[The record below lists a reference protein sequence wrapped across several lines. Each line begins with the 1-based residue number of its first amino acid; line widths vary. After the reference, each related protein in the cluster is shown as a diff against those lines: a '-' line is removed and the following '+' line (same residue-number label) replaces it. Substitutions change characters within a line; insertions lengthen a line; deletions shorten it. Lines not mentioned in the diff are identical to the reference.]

1 MKQLFII
8 SIVTILLISCGQ
20 KQRNYNS
27 EKSGSIKID
36 TVENTIAE
44 KKLKTQLREYLI
56 ALSAEEIDIALS
68 YLYGLPDILEYMK
81 LNFPDEHIDEEVV
94 RNIIFSQIREL
105 NKLVKEKKLSYEFE
119 IGDIIK
125 EVKYEKNHLYIVM
138 LYLNVKEK
146 LDKHSIGSK
155 IISISNDNGQNW
167 NFFTYD
173 PYDPETFMIVTS
185 VLKMRFP
192 QDIVDKLFSK
202 E

>member
-1 MKQLFII
+1 
-8 SIVTILLISCGQ
+8 
-20 KQRNYNS
+20 
-27 EKSGSIKID
+27 
-36 TVENTIAE
+36 
-44 KKLKTQLREYLI
+44 
-56 ALSAEEIDIALS
+56 
-68 YLYGLPDILEYMK
+68 
-81 LNFPDEHIDEEVV
+81 
-94 RNIIFSQIREL
+94 
-105 NKLVKEKKLSYEFE
+105 
-119 IGDIIK
+119 
-125 EVKYEKNHLYIVM
+125 M